1 MGNRYR
7 DFAPQSVLPS
17 TWTDAVEDVLSGHAG
32 GNLKLTVASAT
43 TIQATGGTDQDRATL
58 VIGGKPRWVEANV
71 VATVSGAAG
80 SKDVWATTGP
90 DSFTIDNGDET
101 DTTDH
106 AFGLKIGGTP
116 SGSGAETHFRKIG
129 EVDWDGAKIT
139 GLRQLFGPWATA
151 HTVAAVGQNADVPPV
166 FAKGAPSQAKLLQLA
181 DSSGVEQAAVS
192 GGGVVDAKTGYKING
207 TDFASTHLSDS
218 AGIGRYQSGTLS
230 GRPAANAVPAGTFY
244 RATDGPLSMS
254 NGATWQL
261 LREADPTVVTSL
273 PGSPYTGQRVVL
285 QTSAMATAKVRWVL
299 CYTGVKWE
307 FEGGAPLYAFDAT
320 ARALATSSSP
330 PFSSGSDFAS
340 DSLSIAIPLSGDYL
354 IEWGASVDTTVQSTS
369 LYMAPVATGLA
380 WAIANTAI
388 GRVSSG
394 TASPVG
400 GTLVLGGAIRAAGV
414 SGTLKLQYATDVF
427 DDPQA
432 VNRWLK
438 LTPVAL

>member
-43 TIQATGGTDQDRATL
+43 TIQVTGGTDQDRATL

-166 FAKGAPSQAKLLQLA
+166 FVKGAPSQAKLLQLA

-192 GGGVVDAKTGYKING
+192 GGGIVDAKTGYKVNG

-299 CYTGVKWE
+299 CYNGVEWE
-307 FEGGAPLYAFDAT
+307 FEGGLSLASKEVAF
-320 ARALATSSSP
+320 ATSSASTLTLIADGP
-330 PFSSGSDFAS
+330 SITVPVTGTYRIEASAMGSGSGSGAVS
-340 DSLSIAIPLSGDYL
+340 LALRKDSTT
-354 IEWGASVDTTVQSTS
+354 IEE
-369 LYMAPVATGLA
+369 
-380 WAIANTAI
+380 
-388 GRVSSG
+388 
-394 TASPVG
+394 VG
-400 GTLVLGGAIRAAGV
+400 GVGPQVYWQPWLVETALTAGQVLAIWGKNSAGDLTAY
-414 SGTLKLQYATDVF
+414 G
-427 DDPQA
+427 
-432 VNRWLK
+432 NRILEM
-438 LTPVAL
+438 TPVAL